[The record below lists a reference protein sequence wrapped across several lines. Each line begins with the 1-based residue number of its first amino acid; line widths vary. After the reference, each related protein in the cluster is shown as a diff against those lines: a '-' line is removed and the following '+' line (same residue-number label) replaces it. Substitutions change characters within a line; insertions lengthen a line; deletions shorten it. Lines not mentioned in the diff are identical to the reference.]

1 MQETEEINKKVKRD
15 VIIADHT
22 AASKV
27 VLWEGHVDSLEEG
40 KSYNLKNFHVKE
52 YQFKK
57 HLSMP
62 KTDFEISQIDD
73 IENTVQPQ
81 PSDEITTLHNVQV
94 IGVQQLDSYK
104 CCLQCKARVEP
115 MTPPLGKCTKD
126 DCLMMQLYDVC
137 VDQTS
142 ARMLLRYSNDDGQHE
157 HITCLAFGDILFQ
170 LANIPKSNVL
180 TKSDLLKCRPIA
192 EMKYVTEKRIITL
205 VLRS

>member
-1 MQETEEINKKVKRD
+1 MLKSTTKIKKSPRKLDMNSIIAVTVDSKHITLDELPNIAQYEKISVNIKVLELQEMEEINKKVKRD

-81 PSDEITTLHNVQV
+81 PSDEITTLHKRSSHWCATARQLQV
-94 IGVQQLDSYK
+94 LP
-104 CCLQCKARVEP
+104 P
-115 MTPPLGKCTKD
+115 M
-126 DCLMMQLYDVC
+126 
-137 VDQTS
+137 
-142 ARMLLRYSNDDGQHE
+142 
-157 HITCLAFGDILFQ
+157 
-170 LANIPKSNVL
+170 
-180 TKSDLLKCRPIA
+180 
-192 EMKYVTEKRIITL
+192 
-205 VLRS
+205 